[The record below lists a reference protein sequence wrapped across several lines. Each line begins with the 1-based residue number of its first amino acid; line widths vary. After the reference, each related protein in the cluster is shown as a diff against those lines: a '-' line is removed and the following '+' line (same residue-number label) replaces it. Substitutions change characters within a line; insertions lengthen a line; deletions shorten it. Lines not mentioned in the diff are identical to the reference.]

1 MIPITVHV
9 RENRVE
15 EFYVRF
21 AEFIV
26 ETPDLGRPLNLES
39 GTVPAWIQTQ
49 EAKRMATKLMS
60 EISLMGYGVLRHL
73 IEGADKETI
82 RLRPQELA
90 DISGHPNGIS
100 GVAGVLGGVGK
111 AIRRA
116 GLPMYRTPSGGT
128 WHYIWEWDGEAYSMT
143 PEVAKLLYANRAR

>member
-26 ETPDLGRPLNLES
+26 EAPDLAAPLILRS
-39 GTVPAWIQTQ
+39 GKAPAWVKTD
-49 EAKRMATKLMS
+49 EAKALASKLMG
-60 EISLMGYGVLRHL
+60 EISLPGYGVLRHL
-73 IEGADKETI
+73 IEGADKETVYLTPDDLA
-82 RLRPQELA
+82 RLTRHPKGK
-90 DISGHPNGIS
+90 SGIAGI
-100 GVAGVLGGVGK
+100 LGGVGK

-128 WHYIWEWDGEAYSMT
+128 WHYIWDWDGERYSMT
-143 PEVAKLLYANRAR
+143 PEVAELLHAARVR